1 MDPLVAILLLV
12 MVTTTIATIFSLAR
26 KRGAGAVRALLGI
39 VVGWIL
45 FLSPL
50 YFFGPLGAA
59 IGLVLI
65 LLIGAL
71 MSFIGR
77 RYDRGPARR

>member
-1 MDPLVAILLLV
+1 
-12 MVTTTIATIFSLAR
+12 MVTATVATLFSLAR
-26 KRGAGAVRALLGI
+26 KRGTGMTQAILGI
-39 VVGWIL
+39 ALGWLL

-50 YFFGPLGAA
+50 YFFGPLGAVV
-59 IGLVLI
+59 GLALI
-65 LLIGAL
+65 LLVGAL